1 MSTSTA
7 APSAPSRSGLAQQ
20 LIPRLVGAALALA
33 VAYVHVQDQDGFPG
47 SKEPRYV
54 GLGYYQLELAGLLVA
69 LGLLIGLGQHTRKV
83 WLLAVGVAVGPIVG
97 FVLSRG
103 PGLPNYN
110 DDKGNWTEPLGIKS
124 LVIEGLLLVLAV
136 GVLLRS
142 RRAART

>member
-7 APSAPSRSGLAQQ
+7 AQAAPPRRSGIAQQ
-20 LIPRLVGAALALA
+20 LIPRLVGAALAVA
-33 VAYVHVQDQDGFPG
+33 VAYVHVVDQDGFPG

-83 WLLAVGVAVGPIVG
+83 WLLAVGVAVGPIAG

-124 LVIEGLLLVLAV
+124 LVVEGLLLLLAV

-142 RRAART
+142 RRAAR